1 MTDETDL
8 INQQGAYSMA
18 MKTPYPSPMNIYQ
31 GAITELT
38 NPSRE
43 LYELELSLKGKY
55 IDTEGKEQSLGDP
68 LCNDKG
74 ISSILRMAKATV
86 SQVSFMSNYDENMI
100 PKLIMYLAK
109 TLIRDLMF
117 NKIKY
122 AITDD
127 RARHTIT
134 YITCVASNA
143 ACRRALENGERRFWK
158 GSQQETTIRTENGNS
173 SKGKGFWKS
182 ILPGSK

>member
-1 MTDETDL
+1 MSDETDI
-8 INQQGAYSMA
+8 INQQGAYGLA
-18 MKTPYPSPMNIYQ
+18 MKTPYPNPMNIYQ

-38 NPSRE
+38 NPARE

-55 IDTEGKEQSLGDP
+55 IDAEGKEHELGER

-74 ISSILRMAKATV
+74 VSAILRMAKATV
-86 SQVSFMSNYDENMI
+86 SQVSFMSNYDETMI
-100 PKLIMYLAK
+100 PKLILYLAK

-117 NKIKY
+117 NKDKY
-122 AITDD
+122 EIVDD

-158 GSQQETTIRTENGNS
+158 GSQQETTIRTENSQSN
-173 SKGKGFWKS
+173 KGKGFWKS

>member
-1 MTDETDL
+1 MDEEQL
-8 INQQGAYSMA
+8 LNQQGALNMA
-18 MKTPYPSPMNIYQ
+18 MRTPYSNPMNIYQ

-38 NPSRE
+38 NPGRE
-43 LYELELSLKGKY
+43 LYELELSLKGQF
-55 IDTEGKEQSLGDP
+55 IDEEGKIKTIGDP

-74 ISSILRMAKATV
+74 ISTILRMAKATV
-86 SQVSFMSNYDENMI
+86 SQVSFMSNYDEILI

-117 NKIKY
+117 NKEVYDIR
-122 AITDD
+122 DD

-158 GSQQETTIRTENGNS
+158 GSQQETTIRTENSQGT
-173 SKGKGFWKS
+173 KGKGFWNKIIGGKS
-182 ILPGSK
+182 

>member
-1 MTDETDL
+1 MSEEEDL
-8 INQQGAYSMA
+8 INQQGALA
-18 MKTPYPSPMNIYQ
+18 QALKTPYGNPMNIYQ

-38 NPSRE
+38 NPGRE

-55 IDTEGKEQSLGDP
+55 ADENGIEKEMGEP

-74 ISSILRMAKATV
+74 VSSILRMAKATV
-86 SQVSFMSNYDENMI
+86 SQVSFMSNYDENLI

-117 NKIKY
+117 NKLKYEIK
-122 AITDD
+122 DD

-158 GSQQETTIRTENGNS
+158 GSQQETTIRTESGNQ
-173 SKGKGFWKS
+173 KGKGFWKS